1 MDRLRF
7 RLLNDETLRLARIAI
22 VTGLAYY
29 IGGLVG
35 LQLRLP
41 ASTPSVLW
49 PPNPILTTALL
60 LTAPNRWGAVLFGA
74 LVAHVAVELPTGWP
88 TALVTLIFVT
98 NCSEALLAAAGIRW
112 LSDSPT
118 AFDTGGRL
126 GIFLLSAAI
135 VAPLVSTFADA
146 AVVSLTR
153 GEPYAMVW
161 RNRLMSSIL
170 GELTIVPALVG
181 FVSGVR
187 AWTRRASVARY
198 IEATLLASGLLV
210 GGLLTSRLAFE
221 PTALWAVSEEAPFVL
236 QLPFLLWA
244 AVRFGPTGASLAVLT
259 STVLTASAAV
269 HGAGPF
275 HLLPAGAATA
285 ATQLLLIVAAVTL
298 LGLATLIEERNLT
311 MRALGDRLAF
321 EGLLSRLSGGFVR
334 VSSDQ
339 MSALCDKWLAH
350 LGTFLD
356 LECVRLFEI
365 STESGELVAISE
377 WTLMPDRPLRKTPVE
392 RAFPWIVAQLAE
404 QPVVLPNLAS
414 LPAEAAV
421 DRASLDDLGY
431 RSLVAIPLVAGG
443 RARGAL
449 TFGATAVRDW
459 SADMVSNLS
468 LVAEVFANL
477 LARKQSEDALRTSE
491 LMKTGILESLA
502 SGVVVI
508 DHRARIVDVNDKWAR
523 LAAESGLLSE
533 AGVVVGANLL
543 EVCATA
549 ARSGDRQL
557 TDVISGIGDVLGGSR
572 GRFTMDFASGSGAG
586 VRWWQLSVVPLHRCQ
601 RGAVITQTE
610 MTERRSA
617 EIAAE
622 QSRRALAHV
631 ARVSTVGELTAS
643 LAHQLN
649 QPLTG
654 IMSNAQAA
662 LRMLSRTPPDIY
674 KIRDALTD
682 VVDADKRA
690 KDVIQGLHALL
701 RKGEPDMTVLDVNVA
716 IRDITKLVADDAL
729 TRNISIL
736 LDLGGEPRP
745 VWGDRV
751 QLQQV
756 VLNLLLNAM
765 EAIGEDH
772 ASDRVVAIGS
782 HYLDNDTIAVS
793 VRDTGAGISDGAM
806 DLVFEPFY
814 TTKPTGMGMGL
825 AIARSIVESHGGRIQ
840 MRRGPQRGTIAEFT
854 LPAHR
859 IDSTAVLETSS
870 TL

>member
-1 MDRLRF
+1 MDRLRL
-7 RLLNDETLRLARIAI
+7 RPLSDETLRLVRIAI
-22 VTGLAYY
+22 VTGLGYY
-29 IGGLVG
+29 VGGLVG

-41 ASTPSVLW
+41 AATPSLLW
-49 PPNPILTTALL
+49 PPNSILTAALL
-60 LTAPNRWGAVLFGA
+60 LTGPMRWGAVLLGA
-74 LVAHVAVELPTGWP
+74 LVAHLAVELPTGWP
-88 TALVTLIFVT
+88 TALVTLLFIT
-98 NCSEALLAAAGIRW
+98 NCSEALLAASGIRW

-118 AFDTGGRL
+118 AFDTGRRL

-135 VAPLVSTFADA
+135 VAPVLSSFADA
-146 AVVSLTR
+146 AVVWLMR
-153 GEPYAMVW
+153 GEPYVMVW
-161 RNRLMSSIL
+161 RNRLMSSML

-198 IEATLLASGLLV
+198 IEATLLATGLLA
-210 GGLLTSRLAFE
+210 GGLLTSRLAFGS
-221 PTALWAVSEEAPFVL
+221 TALWAVFEQTPFVL

-259 STVLTASAAV
+259 STLLIASAAV
-269 HGAGPF
+269 HGVGPF

-285 ATQLLLIVAAVTL
+285 ATQLLLIVAALTL
-298 LGLATLIEERNLT
+298 LGLATLVEERNLT
-311 MRALGDRLAF
+311 MLALGDRLAF
-321 EGLLSRLSGGFVR
+321 EGLLSRLSGAFVR
-334 VSSDQ
+334 VPSDQ

-350 LGTFLD
+350 LGSFLD
-356 LECVRLFEI
+356 LDCVRLFEL
-365 STESGELVAISE
+365 STESRELVAISE
-377 WTLMPDRPLRKTPVE
+377 WTLMADRPLRKAPVE
-392 RAFPWIVAQLAE
+392 QAFPWIVARLAE
-404 QPVVLPNLAS
+404 QPMVLPDLAA

-421 DRASLDDLGY
+421 DRATLEDLGY
-431 RSLVAIPLVAGG
+431 QSLVAIPLVAGG
-443 RARGAL
+443 RFRGAL
-449 TFGATAVRDW
+449 TFGSAAVRDW
-459 SADMVSNLS
+459 SSDTVANLS

-523 LAAESGLLSE
+523 LAEEGGLLSE

-543 EVCATA
+543 EVCAA
-549 ARSGDRQL
+549 ARARDRQL
-557 TDVISGIGDVLGGSR
+557 TEVISGIDDVLRGSR
-572 GRFTMDFASGSGAG
+572 THFTMDFGSGTGGG
-586 VRWWQLSVVPLHRCQ
+586 VRWWQLSVVPLHRSQ

-610 MTERRSA
+610 TTERRRA
-617 EIAAE
+617 EIEAE

-643 LAHQLN
+643 LAHELN

-662 LRMLSRTPPDIY
+662 LRMLTRTPPDLC

-690 KDVIQGLHALL
+690 KDIIQGLHALL
-701 RKGEPDMTVLDVNVA
+701 RKGDPDMTVLDVNVA
-716 IRDITKLVADDAL
+716 IQDITKLVADDAL

-745 VWGDRV
+745 VRGDRV

-772 ASDRVVAIGS
+772 TIDRSWRSARNTSTAIPS
-782 HYLDNDTIAVS
+782 RYQYVTPAAES
-793 VRDTGAGISDGAM
+793 AMVRWMSSSS
-806 DLVFEPFY
+806 
-814 TTKPTGMGMGL
+814 
-825 AIARSIVESHGGRIQ
+825 RSI
-840 MRRGPQRGTIAEFT
+840 RRSR
-854 LPAHR
+854 PAWEW
-859 IDSTAVLETSS
+859 D
-870 TL
+870 

>member
-1 MDRLRF
+1 MDRFRF
-7 RLLNDETLRLARIAI
+7 RLLNDDTLRFVRIAI
-22 VTGLAYY
+22 VTALGYY
-29 IGGLVG
+29 LGGLVG

-49 PPNPILTTALL
+49 PPNPILTAALL
-60 LTAPNRWGAVLFGA
+60 LTAPRQWGAVLLGA
-74 LVAHVAVELPTGWP
+74 LVAHFAVELPTEWP
-88 TALVTLIFVT
+88 TLLVTLIFIT
-98 NCSEALLAAAGIRW
+98 NCSEALLAAGGIHW

-118 AFDTGGRL
+118 AFDTSRRL

-153 GEPYAMVW
+153 GESYALVW

-187 AWTRRASVARY
+187 AWTRQTSVARY
-198 IEATLLASGLLV
+198 IEASLLASGLVV
-210 GGLLTSRLAFE
+210 GGLLTSRLAFG
-221 PTALWAVSEEAPFVL
+221 PTALWAVSEQAPFVL

-244 AVRFGPTGASLAVLT
+244 AARFGPTGASLAVLT

-269 HGAGPF
+269 HGVGPF

-285 ATQLLLIVAAVTL
+285 ATQLVLIVAAVTL

-311 MRALGDRLAF
+311 LRALGDRLAF

-334 VSSDQ
+334 VPSDQ
-339 MSALCDKWLAH
+339 MSALCDKWLAR

-356 LECVRLFEI
+356 LECVRLFEN
-365 STESGELVAISE
+365 STDSGELVAISE
-377 WTLMPDRPLRKTPVE
+377 WTLMPDRPRRKAPVE
-392 RAFPWIVAQLAE
+392 QAFPWIVKRLAE

-414 LPAEAAV
+414 LPVEASV

-431 RSLVAIPLVAGG
+431 QSLVAIPLVAGG
-443 RARGAL
+443 RSLGAL
-449 TFGATAVRDW
+449 TFGSATVREW
-459 SADMVSNLS
+459 SGDTVANLS

-523 LAAESGLLSE
+523 LAQESGLLSG
-533 AGVVVGANLL
+533 ADITVGANLL
-543 EVCATA
+543 EVCAA
-549 ARSGDRQL
+549 ARGGDRQL
-557 TDVISGIGDVLGGSR
+557 TDAISGIGDVLGGSR
-572 GRFTMDFASGSGAG
+572 GRFTMDFGSGSGEG
-586 VRWWQLSVVPLHRCQ
+586 VRWWQLTIVPLHRSQ

-610 MTERRSA
+610 TTERRSA

-662 LRMLSRTPPDIY
+662 LRMLSRTPPDLY

-701 RKGEPDMTVLDVNVA
+701 RKGEPDMAVLDLNLA

-736 LDLGGEPRP
+736 LDLGAEPRP
-745 VWGDRV
+745 VQGDRV

-772 ASDRVVAIGS
+772 ASDRVVAICS
-782 HYLDNDTIAVS
+782 HYLDDDTIAVS
-793 VRDTGAGISDGAM
+793 VRDSGAGISDGAM

-814 TTKPTGMGMGL
+814 TTKSTGMGMGL

-840 MRRGPQRGTIAEFT
+840 MRRGPRRGTIAEFT

-859 IDSTAVLETSS
+859 ADQAA